1 MAKKPYSHSITLN
14 LETELL
20 MAKIKRPGED
30 VSSFI
35 RDAIKSYANSKCH
48 EQIDLKEMR
57 DTLIKLNKNVDSLA
71 SYVVE
76 NTNSQEERDR
86 DLKEKLNETFDWIEK
101 KITNSEVE
109 V

>member
-1 MAKKPYSHSITLN
+1 MGQKPYSHSITLN

-35 RDAIKSYANSKCH
+35 RDAIKAYANSKSQ
-48 EQIDLKEMR
+48 EQIDLREMR
-57 DTLIKLNKNVDSLA
+57 DTLIKLNKNVDNLA

-76 NTNSQEERDR
+76 NTHFQEERDR

-101 KITNSEVE
+101 KIGNKLDV
-109 V
+109 